1 MHHRG
6 VYLHDFIRDLLFS
19 AQKKSLFPLKVLL
32 LHAHCIVGLSWNTV
46 KGDEHRARSLLKAKV
61 FWFSGTLGS
70 GAKTWISSLLIP
82 NHFFVRQSNGNP
94 AQMKSR
100 SFCQGWRK
108 VCKSEWASNVW
119 VVKKDSKRSSVLL
132 LCLVSF
138 FATQTLVMGALIE
151 ILWLNLTLIVPGFDF
166 LPALQC

>member
-46 KGDEHRARSLLKAKV
+46 KGDEHGARSLLKAKV

-70 GAKTWISSLLIP
+70 GAKTWICKVTSSLRIP
-82 NHFFVRQSNGNP
+82 NTFFVRQSTGHAGRWNLDLLAFCSGVD
-94 AQMKSR
+94 SR
-100 SFCQGWRK
+100 GAGGARAPQEFEG
-108 VCKSEWASNVW
+108 SEKGQSLISAFWSLAITASTPW
-119 VVKKDSKRSSVLL
+119 IWKAIYAAAYS
-132 LCLVSF
+132 
-138 FATQTLVMGALIE
+138 
-151 ILWLNLTLIVPGFDF
+151 
-166 LPALQC
+166 